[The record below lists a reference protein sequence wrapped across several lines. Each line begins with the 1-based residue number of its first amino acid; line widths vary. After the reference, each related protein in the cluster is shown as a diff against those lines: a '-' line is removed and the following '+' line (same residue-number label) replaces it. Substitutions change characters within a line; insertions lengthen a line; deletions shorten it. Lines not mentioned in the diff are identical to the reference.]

1 MGNVNFGLPK
11 KETEYLRTVML
22 PKTLVEGGTYYGGTA
37 FEQSRLFE
45 IIYTIEKSDIIFE
58 KAKEKIQKIR
68 NIIQLKGDTREHL
81 PKILSKIDNILFW
94 LDAHWSGGNT
104 YGQKDECPILE
115 ELEIIFSSPIKNFAI
130 LIDDARLFLAP
141 PPLPHN
147 LKSWP
152 TIQQLVKVIPNE
164 FDIIINNDVIFI
176 VPKKINFPKY
186 IQSKITSENNKVTIK
201 SLSTVFF
208 SKISK
213 MLNISKKKL

>member
-1 MGNVNFGLPK
+1 
-11 KETEYLRTVML
+11 ML
-22 PKTLVEGGTYYGGTA
+22 LKTLVEGGTYYGGTA

-152 TIQQLVKVIPNE
+152 TVQQLVKVIPNE

-186 IQSKITSENNKVTIK
+186 IQLKITSENNKVTIK

>member
-1 MGNVNFGLPK
+1 
-11 KETEYLRTVML
+11 ML
-22 PKTLVEGGTYYGGTA
+22 LKTLVEGGTYYGGTA